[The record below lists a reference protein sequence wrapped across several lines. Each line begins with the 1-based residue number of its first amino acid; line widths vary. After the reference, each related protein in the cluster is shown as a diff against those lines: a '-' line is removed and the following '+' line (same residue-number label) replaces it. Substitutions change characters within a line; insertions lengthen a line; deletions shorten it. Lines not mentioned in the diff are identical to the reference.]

1 MSENLIIFALLD
13 IINHLKSHTMLGAD
27 YLNFDQAMKKGMSL
41 IRTGENPTAGL
52 MIVVGINV
60 GLRIGDLLSLT
71 YGDLR
76 GETIEI
82 LEQKTRNKKGVKP
95 RVIKVNDNIRMA
107 MQHFTGAEH
116 KDSFHAFRSQK
127 GTVYSNKHVNR
138 LLQKYFSGGSISSHS
153 LRKTFGRRVWDN
165 DGQSERALTYLNE
178 LFGHSTIKETKKYLG
193 IRQEEID
200 DIYMNL

>member
-1 MSENLIIFALLD
+1 
-13 IINHLKSHTMLGAD
+13 MLGAD
-27 YLNFDQAMKKGMSL
+27 YLDFDQAQKKGMQL

-60 GLRIGDLLSLT
+60 GLRIGDLLTLT

-76 GETIEI
+76 KDTIYI

-95 RVIKVNDNIRMA
+95 REMPVNDNIRMA
-107 MQHFTGAEH
+107 MQYFEGDEF

-138 LLQKYFSGGSISSHS
+138 LLSKYFGEGNKSVSSHS
-153 LRKTFGRRVWDN
+153 LRKTFGRRVWAN
-165 DGQSERALTYLNE
+165 DDHSERALTYLNE
-178 LFGHSTIKETKKYLG
+178 LFSHTTIKETKKYLG
-193 IRQEEID
+193 IRQQELNNV
-200 DIYMNL
+200 YMNL